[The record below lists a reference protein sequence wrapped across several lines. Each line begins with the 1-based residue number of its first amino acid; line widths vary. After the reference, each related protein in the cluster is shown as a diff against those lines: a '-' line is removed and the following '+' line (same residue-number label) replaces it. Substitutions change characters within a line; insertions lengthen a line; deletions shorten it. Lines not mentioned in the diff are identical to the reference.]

1 MGPGLFLYIESDID
15 FNTNGNANEREKCM
29 RVIRTSFIIV
39 FCIVGALFLAYQGVY
54 WMVQN
59 NRKAQ
64 YAELVSFFDSQEVR
78 GDIEKVL
85 KSKDPQAFT
94 EAGAIREYD
103 LDFNSIAEGTGRSI
117 RVLING
123 DSNLYIS
130 VKYIFVN
137 NRWEMSVL
145 VSSYELQK
153 LLETKE

>member
-1 MGPGLFLYIESDID
+1 
-15 FNTNGNANEREKCM
+15 M

-39 FCIVGALFLAYQGVY
+39 FCIVGALFLAYQGVN

-59 NRKAQ
+59 NKKEQ

>member
-1 MGPGLFLYIESDID
+1 
-15 FNTNGNANEREKCM
+15 M

-59 NRKAQ
+59 NKKAQ

-85 KSKDPQAFT
+85 KSKNPQALT

-123 DSNLYIS
+123 DSNLYIG

>member
-1 MGPGLFLYIESDID
+1 MD
-15 FNTNGNANEREKCM
+15 EREKDM

-39 FCIVGALFLAYQGVY
+39 FCIVGALFLAYQGVN

>member
-1 MGPGLFLYIESDID
+1 M
-15 FNTNGNANEREKCM
+15 NEREKYM

-39 FCIVGALFLAYQGVY
+39 FCIVGALFLAYQGVN

-59 NRKAQ
+59 NKKAQ

-123 DSNLYIS
+123 DSNLYIG

-145 VSSYELQK
+145 VSSYELQI
-153 LLETKE
+153 LLESKE

>member
-1 MGPGLFLYIESDID
+1 
-15 FNTNGNANEREKCM
+15 M

-39 FCIVGALFLAYQGVY
+39 FCIVGALFLAYQGVN

-59 NRKAQ
+59 NKRNQ

-103 LDFNSIAEGTGRSI
+103 LDYSSIAEGTGRSI
-117 RVLING
+117 QVLING
-123 DSNLYIS
+123 DPNTYLG
-130 VKYIFVN
+130 VKYIFMN
-137 NRWEMSVL
+137 NKWQMSIVT
-145 VSSYELQK
+145 SSNKLQQ
-153 LLETKE
+153 LLKSTE

>member
-1 MGPGLFLYIESDID
+1 
-15 FNTNGNANEREKCM
+15 M

-78 GDIEKVL
+78 AEIEQVI
-85 KSKDPQAFT
+85 KSEDPHAFT
-94 EAGAIREYD
+94 ESGVIKKYELDYD
-103 LDFNSIAEGTGRSI
+103 SMGVRTGRSI
-117 RVLING
+117 RVLIND
-123 DSNLYIS
+123 DSSVYIG

-137 NRWEMSVL
+137 NKWQMSIVTVSNKLHVL
-145 VSSYELQK
+145 LKS
-153 LLETKE
+153 KE

>member
-1 MGPGLFLYIESDID
+1 
-15 FNTNGNANEREKCM
+15 M
-29 RVIRTSFIIV
+29 RVIMTSFIIV
-39 FCIVGALFLAYQGVY
+39 FCIVGALFLAYQGVN

>member
-1 MGPGLFLYIESDID
+1 M
-15 FNTNGNANEREKCM
+15 NERKNSM
-29 RVIRTSFIIV
+29 RTIRTSFIIV

-59 NRKAQ
+59 NKKAQ

>member
-1 MGPGLFLYIESDID
+1 
-15 FNTNGNANEREKCM
+15 M
-29 RVIRTSFIIV
+29 RTIRTSFIIV

-59 NRKAQ
+59 NKKAQ

>member
-1 MGPGLFLYIESDID
+1 
-15 FNTNGNANEREKCM
+15 M

-59 NRKAQ
+59 NKKAQ

-85 KSKDPQAFT
+85 KSKNPQAFT

-123 DSNLYIS
+123 DSNLYIG

>member
-1 MGPGLFLYIESDID
+1 M
-15 FNTNGNANEREKCM
+15 NEREKDM

-39 FCIVGALFLAYQGVY
+39 FCIVGALFLAYQGVN

-59 NRKAQ
+59 NKKAQ

>member
-1 MGPGLFLYIESDID
+1 
-15 FNTNGNANEREKCM
+15 M

-39 FCIVGALFLAYQGVY
+39 FCIVGALFLAYQGVN

-123 DSNLYIS
+123 DSNLYIG

-137 NRWEMSVL
+137 NKWQMSIVTVSNKLHVL
-145 VSSYELQK
+145 LKS
-153 LLETKE
+153 KE

>member
-1 MGPGLFLYIESDID
+1 
-15 FNTNGNANEREKCM
+15 M

-39 FCIVGALFLAYQGVY
+39 FCIVGALFLAYQGVN

-59 NRKAQ
+59 NKKEQ

-137 NRWEMSVL
+137 NKWQMSIVTVSNKLHVL
-145 VSSYELQK
+145 LKS
-153 LLETKE
+153 KE